1 MAVENAT
8 AGAFETP
15 ARYVEWTPVIAGAI
29 AAAALSFVLFTFG
42 SSLGI
47 ALASSSPSWRDASV
61 TLAVLSG
68 LYVILATVASFG
80 FGGYI
85 AGQLRSPWAASTDID
100 EVEFRDGIH
109 GLLVWALAVALGALL
124 ASVAAA
130 AVAATSAPAASL
142 PNTTAGEPLIAYD
155 LDRFFRTQ
163 QTPPSAGDMSYSRA
177 EAARIAMRAAAR
189 ENRKDLPEDRAQ
201 LVRIVAARTGLTGPE
216 AEARVTDFVERST
229 SAIRKARRSAIV
241 VGFMTAAGVL
251 LGAAVAWFAAVAGGS
266 HRDNI
271 PLSLNWRFIRSPRLT
286 SPP

>member
-85 AGQLRSPWAASTDID
+85 AGQLRSPWAASTDTD

-201 LVRIVAARTGLTGPE
+201 LVRIVAARTGLAGPE

-229 SAIRKARRSAIV
+229 TAIRKARRSAIV